1 MNVTHNMTGT
11 LRAQMQGRPPLVF
24 DARGN
29 GGGKIVP
36 TITGDH
42 NAHISDYTAIVVVE
56 DERKTLFPGDRL
68 RLVERKPN
76 CADHSD

>member
-1 MNVTHNMTGT
+1 MTQEET
-11 LRAQMQGRPPLVF
+11 
-24 DARGN
+24 